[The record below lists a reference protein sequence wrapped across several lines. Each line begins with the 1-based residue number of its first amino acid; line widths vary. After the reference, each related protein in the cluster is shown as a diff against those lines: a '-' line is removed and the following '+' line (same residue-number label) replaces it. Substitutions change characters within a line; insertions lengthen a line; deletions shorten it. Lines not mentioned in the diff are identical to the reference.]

1 MFHTLGQSLPPGVFG
16 PIQMHCIL
24 CNKKWDYILTTS
36 SGPPLPP
43 RRLTSFVPCVLLQ
56 CYWNLEIPDS
66 TNRPPLWSAF
76 CLEFTLS
83 DVARPD
89 LRPTPPP
96 IWAVSCLHLMEVLV
110 GVIFS
115 C

>member
-1 MFHTLGQSLPPGVFG
+1 MFHTLGQSLPLGVFG

-24 CNKKWDYILTTS
+24 CNKWDYILTTS
-36 SGPPLPP
+36 SGSLHFPQDGLPV
-43 RRLTSFVPCVLLQ
+43 LSHVFYCSVIGTSRFPTAQTVLP
-56 CYWNLEIPDS
+56 YGV
-66 TNRPPLWSAF
+66 F

-96 IWAVSCLHLMEVLV
+96 IWAESCLHLMEVSI
-110 GVIFS
+110 GVIFN